1 MGDVPLAVGT
11 LRYVAVRCGTLRR
24 KKTTQHAVLHRV
36 QCERSLKGRS
46 HVRCALLR
54 GAGKTLL
61 VFLPAQR
68 SSAHRMY
75 E

>member
-1 MGDVPLAVGT
+1 MFRWLSA
-11 LRYVAVRCGTLRR
+11 RCGTLRHVAP

>member
-1 MGDVPLAVGT
+1 MFRWLSARCGT
-11 LRYVAVRCGTLRR
+11 LRYVAARCAE
-24 KKTTQHAVLHRV
+24 KTTQHAVLHRV
-36 QCERSLKGRS
+36 QRERSLKGRS